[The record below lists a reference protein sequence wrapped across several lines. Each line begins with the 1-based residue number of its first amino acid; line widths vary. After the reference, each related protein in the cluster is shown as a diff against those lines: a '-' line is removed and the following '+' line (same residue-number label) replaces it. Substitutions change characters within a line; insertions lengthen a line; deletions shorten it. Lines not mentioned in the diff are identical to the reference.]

1 MVSLLDDPVDIRH
14 KAVHHEQNGSF
25 NHSSICG
32 HGPDKTEAVSLHG
45 LFRYRKIIDVAVR
58 ILVVD
63 PDAKFGQ
70 VRPMI
75 KAIHPEPHTVHI
87 LVSFYAQNN
96 ASFRNGDD
104 TQMLVNDER
113 KLVIASCLIC

>member
-1 MVSLLDDPVDIRH
+1 
-14 KAVHHEQNGSF
+14 
-25 NHSSICG
+25 
-32 HGPDKTEAVSLHG
+32 
-45 LFRYRKIIDVAVR
+45 
-58 ILVVD
+58 
-63 PDAKFGQ
+63 
-70 VRPMI
+70 MI
-75 KAIHPEPHTVHI
+75 KAIHPEPHAVHI